1 MRQNLLLML
10 LLFTSCMGKGD
21 KGSTLRK
28 EVSLECTSI
37 EALES
42 DLFTIGDYPEINWW
56 EDLQDD
62 SLTCL
67 IEAALAENPS
77 LAGTEKRV
85 SAANQEALM
94 VRSLLFPDV
103 SGMFQYF
110 FLYLKDAHFIQE
122 LLPALSTSNFLYN
135 LLFNFNYEFDFWGKN
150 KKKYE
155 AALGSAKSIRFE
167 HEEAKII
174 LSTTIAT
181 SYFNLVAMKAKKEVL
196 NNLLANK
203 EKLLSLIVL
212 RKKNRID
219 SRMDEYTYTQQVK
232 AMEDAVTAV
241 NAEIALETSLIN
253 ILANRNPESNV
264 ETDPVHKVFDYKIDM
279 PEEITST
286 LLSRRP
292 DLLSSLWI
300 TKKNALDVGISI
312 TNFLPSVTLM
322 DGPALVTNTGSKLFN
337 ADSFANLL
345 FPEVT
350 QPLFT
355 GGRLLAAWKKSV
367 AVYHSSIDHFNSL
380 FLKAAKEV
388 YDSVTTY
395 IASEERRADQEE
407 RLFLAKQNYELE
419 FLRFENGI
427 CSMIPVLTYDEIF
440 LQNKVLMI
448 ERDRAKRVAY
458 IAFVKSLGG
467 GFKERK
473 EEKITKGPP
482 SEK

>member
-1 MRQNLLLML
+1 MKLKPLLIL
-10 LLFTSCMGKGD
+10 LLFTSCMNKGD
-21 KGSTLRK
+21 NGPALKK
-28 EVSLECTSI
+28 EVSLEKTSL

-56 EDLQDD
+56 VDLKDD
-62 SLTCL
+62 CLSCL
-67 IEAALAENPS
+67 IETALAENPGLS
-77 LAGTEKRV
+77 GTEKRV
-85 SAANQEALM
+85 NAANQEALM

-103 SGMFQYF
+103 SGIFQYF

-122 LLPALSTSNFLYN
+122 LFPALSTTNFLYN
-135 LLFNFNYEFDFWGKN
+135 LMFNFNYEFDFWGKN

-155 AALGSAKSIRFE
+155 AALGSAKSLRFQ
-167 HEEAKII
+167 HEESKVI
-174 LSTTIAT
+174 LSTSIAT

-196 NNLLANK
+196 SKLLANK

-219 SRMDEYTYTQQVK
+219 SRMDEYTYMQEVK
-232 AMEDAVTAV
+232 GMEDALTAID
-241 NAEIALETSLIN
+241 AEIALETSLIN
-253 ILANRNPESNV
+253 ILANRNPQCPI
-264 ETDPVHKVFDYKIDM
+264 ETKAVHKVFSQKLDM
-279 PEEITST
+279 PKEITST

-292 DLLSSLWI
+292 DLLSALWI
-300 TKKNALDVGISI
+300 TKKNALDVGVSI
-312 TNFLPSVTLM
+312 TNFLPTVTLV
-322 DGPALVTNTGSKLFN
+322 DGPALVSNTGSKLFN

-355 GGRLLAAWKKSV
+355 GGRLLAAWRKSV
-367 AVYHSSIDHFNSL
+367 AVYQSSIDQFNNL

-395 IASEERRADQEE
+395 IASEQRRADQEGK
-407 RLFLAKQNYELE
+407 LDLAKKNYELE

-427 CSMIPVLTYDEIF
+427 SSMMPVLNYDEIF
-440 LQNKVLMI
+440 LQNKILMI

-458 IAFVKSLGG
+458 ISLVKSLGG
-467 GFKERK
+467 GFEEK
-473 EEKITKGPP
+473 EENKEGS
-482 SEK
+482 SEE